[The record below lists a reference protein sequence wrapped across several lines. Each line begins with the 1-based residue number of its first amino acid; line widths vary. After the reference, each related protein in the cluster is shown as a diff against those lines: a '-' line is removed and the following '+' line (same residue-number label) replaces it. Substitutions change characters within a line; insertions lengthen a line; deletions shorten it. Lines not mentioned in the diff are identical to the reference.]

1 MTRSQLIAFRL
12 TPEEYAGLAAAARAG
27 RLAPAAWCRRAVLEQ
42 LAGGAAPAAGSHAAA
57 VSAPAARVPAGPAV
71 AAEALSCIVGARLT
85 PSQHF
90 DLEARARAAGVT
102 VGTYLRH
109 LVRGQPP
116 TARWPLARAAIV
128 QLARVGNNLNQL
140 VKLAHSGA
148 PLSLEL
154 YAVVQ
159 QVLAEVRRVRRA
171 LQVEPR
177 G

>member
-1 MTRSQLIAFRL
+1 
-12 TPEEYAGLAAAARAG
+12 
-27 RLAPAAWCRRAVLEQ
+27 V
-42 LAGGAAPAAGSHAAA
+42 
-57 VSAPAARVPAGPAV
+57 V
-71 AAEALSCIVGARLT
+71 AAEPLSCIVGARLT

-90 DLEARARAAGVT
+90 DLEARAKAAGVT

-116 TARWPLARAAIV
+116 TGRWPLARAAIV

>member
-1 MTRSQLIAFRL
+1 V
-12 TPEEYAGLAAAARAG
+12 
-27 RLAPAAWCRRAVLEQ
+27 C
-42 LAGGAAPAAGSHAAA
+42 
-57 VSAPAARVPAGPAV
+57 
-71 AAEALSCIVGARLT
+71 
-85 PSQHF
+85 
-90 DLEARARAAGVT
+90 
-102 VGTYLRH
+102 
-109 LVRGQPP
+109 GQPP